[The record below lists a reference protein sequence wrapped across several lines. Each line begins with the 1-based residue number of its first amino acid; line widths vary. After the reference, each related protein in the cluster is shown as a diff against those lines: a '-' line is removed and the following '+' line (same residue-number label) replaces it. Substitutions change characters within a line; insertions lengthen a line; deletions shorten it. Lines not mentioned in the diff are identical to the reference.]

1 MKYDK
6 KVHTQPGLRS
16 SDSEMVTLFVVS
28 AVQFLTPFMMS
39 AVGVALPVIG
49 KEFQASAVHLSLIET
64 VYILAFSLFLLPA
77 GRLGDIYGRK
87 RIFTIGICVFTLGTL
102 MVSMASNMVT
112 FIVFR
117 FFQGS
122 GGAMITGT
130 SVAILSSVFPPSKRG
145 RAMGI
150 IVAFVYLGL
159 SLGPVL
165 SGFMVV
171 QLGWRWI
178 FYLGVLVELSALL
191 LTLFK
196 LKGEWAESRGDSFDL
211 TGAVLY
217 CLSLFCLIVGTLNQK
232 KGDVFIVMMFA
243 GIGGLLGFL
252 LFESRKKSPVLDV
265 NLIFRNRVFAFSNL
279 ATLINYAASFGVGFF
294 FSLYLQC
301 VRGYSPQSAGMILV
315 VQPVCQMVLSPYFG
329 RLSDRVSASV
339 LATVG
344 MGFCALGLGFITQVT
359 EQTPIYVLMAMLGI
373 MGSGFGIFSSPN
385 MAVIMGSVEPRQYGT
400 ASGFTATMRTLGMLL
415 CMTLITLVFNHT
427 MGDRAATFETRL
439 LFLKSMHVCMVIFS
453 GLSVAGILF
462 SIGRIRPF
470 SGESK
475 SIDS

>member
-1 MKYDK
+1 MHNNNNK
-6 KVHTQPGLRS
+6 TEILPGS
-16 SDSEMVTLFVVS
+16 SSSSEMITLFVVS

-87 RIFTIGICVFTLGTL
+87 RIFTIGICVFTVGTL
-102 MVSMASNMVT
+102 MVSMASSMVS
-112 FIVFR
+112 FIVYR

-171 QLGWRWI
+171 QLGWRFI
-178 FYLGVLVELSALL
+178 FYLGVLVELLALF

-196 LKGEWAESRGDSFDL
+196 LKGEWAESRGESFDL
-211 TGAVLY
+211 AGAFLY
-217 CLSLFCLIVGTLNQK
+217 CLSLFCLIIGTLNQK
-232 KGDVFIVMMFA
+232 KGWLFVGLMMMGFA
-243 GIGGLLGFL
+243 GLVGFL

-279 ATLINYAASFGVGFF
+279 ATLINYASSFGVGFF
-294 FSLYLQC
+294 CSLYLQT
-301 VRGYSPQSAGMILV
+301 VRGFSPQSAGMVLV
-315 VQPVCQMVLSPYFG
+315 VQPLCQMVLSPYFG
-329 RLSDRVSASV
+329 RLADRISASI

-344 MGFCALGLGFITQVT
+344 MGFCALGLGFITLVN
-359 EQTPIYVLMAMLGI
+359 EQTPIYVIMIMLGI

-385 MAVIMGSVEPRQYGT
+385 MAVVMGSVEPRQYGT

-415 CMTLITLVFNHT
+415 CMTLITLIFNHT
-427 MGDRAATFETRL
+427 MGERPVSFDTRHA
-439 LFLKSMHVCMVIFS
+439 FLASMHVCMVIFS
-453 GLSVAGILF
+453 CLSVAGILF
-462 SIGRIRPF
+462 SMGRIKPLA
-470 SGESK
+470 K
-475 SIDS
+475 NKMV